1 MMSREAGN
9 NVTHKR
15 TKSECKMQIYVC
27 QMDVFLD
34 TFLRRA
40 SSAQRFSEFR
50 QSKKHMYATL
60 CKLRA
65 PSITLY
71 MSAT

>member
-1 MMSREAGN
+1 
-9 NVTHKR
+9 
-15 TKSECKMQIYVC
+15 MQIYVC